1 MYLKDPK
8 TGEQSVSLTMLV
20 SSFVISTIAAVF
32 MFVKTGSTSL
42 LETQLF
48 TFVGLYFGRK
58 LSIKGQSFGVDTT
71 SQEAKK
77 E

>member
-20 SSFVISTIAAVF
+20 FSFVLTTAAAIFV
-32 MFVKTGSTSL
+32 FVKTGSSSL
-42 LETQLF
+42 LETQFF
-48 TFVGLYFGRK
+48 TLTGLYVSRRITF
-58 LSIKGQSFGVDTT
+58 KGQSFGADTT
-71 SQEAKK
+71 SQEANK

>member
-8 TGEQSVSLTMLV
+8 TGEQSVSLTMMIA
-20 SSFVISTIAAVF
+20 SFVLTTAAAVY
-32 MFVKTGSTSL
+32 MFAKTGSTGL
-42 LETQLF
+42 LETQFF
-48 TFVGLYFGRK
+48 TLIGLYFGRRIT
-58 LSIKGQSFGVDTT
+58 IKGQAFGSDST

>member
-20 SSFVISTIAAVF
+20 SSFVLTTCAATYLF
-32 MFVKTGSTSL
+32 IKSGSTGL

-58 LSIKGQSFGVDTT
+58 LTVKGQNFGEDLT
-71 SQEAKK
+71 K
-77 E
+77 

>member
-20 SSFVISTIAAVF
+20 STFVLSVGAASY
-32 MFVKTGSTSL
+32 MFVKTGSTAL
-42 LETQLF
+42 LETLLYSSSA
-48 TFVGLYFGRK
+48 LYFGRK
-58 LSIKGQSFGVDTT
+58 LTIKGQSFGADTT
-71 SQEAKK
+71 SQEASK